1 MRKCWENIRENW
13 LKNKKGIVKGC
24 QCLAI
29 DINENNHR
37 LIHYEKE
44 ILKLD
49 INGIVINPLEIKLS
63 LSDKNYIRSALGL
76 TPKQWKQLK
85 IKDNDKTILTPEYLN
100 NDEFNYLK
108 KSK

>member
-1 MRKCWENIRENW
+1 MRKCWENIEENW

-29 DINENNHR
+29 DISENNRR

-44 ILKLD
+44 ILKVD
-49 INGIVINPLEIKLS
+49 INGIAINPLEIKLS
-63 LSDKNYIRSALGL
+63 LTSKNYIRAALGL

-85 IKDNDKTILTPEYLN
+85 IKNDSKAIFTAEKLN
-100 NDEFNYLK
+100 EVRLRY
-108 KSK
+108 